1 MLFKTSMKSMDDYK
15 RQQILQSTSYKML
28 ERIAIYMDTYHLDPI
43 IGLIPGIGD
52 LISAILAIPF
62 IYYSLFTLKS
72 IPLTLAIINN
82 ILLDICLGLIPM
94 WIGDFIDI
102 FNLSFKRNIQLI
114 LGYINDDPIII
125 RRIRKKVIMLF
136 ITMIILGILII
147 FMLRLTVVF
156 IQWIIKFL

>member
-1 MLFKTSMKSMDDYK
+1 MDDYK

-82 ILLDICLGLIPM
+82 ILLDI
-94 WIGDFIDI
+94 F
-102 FNLSFKRNIQLI
+102 
-114 LGYINDDPIII
+114 
-125 RRIRKKVIMLF
+125 
-136 ITMIILGILII
+136 
-147 FMLRLTVVF
+147 
-156 IQWIIKFL
+156 